1 MSSKNGSGAARKQ
14 KRITVEVKKEI
25 IMKHENGVRVC
36 DIANEY
42 SMAKSTISTI
52 IKNKELL
59 KSVDVAKGVTKLQKQ
74 RPQILEKV
82 ENLLLIWINEKQLA
96 GDSVSEAIICEKA
109 KLLHNDLLSKL
120 LGTSAETDNFK
131 ASRGWFEKFKKRS
144 GIHSVIRHGE
154 AASSNE
160 KEAEAFKVEF
170 DKIIKEEDYVPQQVF
185 NCDETG
191 LFWKRMPKRT
201 FITQEEKALPGHKP
215 MKDRLT
221 LLFCANASGD
231 CKMTPMLVYH
241 SENPRVFKRNN
252 VKKSKL
258 PVMWKS
264 NAKAWMTR
272 AIFMEWLTEVFA
284 PSVKKYLEENNL
296 PLRCLLLMDNAP
308 AHPPGLEEDLGM
320 EYDFIKVKFL
330 PPNTTPLLQPMDQQ
344 VISNFKKLYTK
355 ELFSRC
361 FQVTNDTELTLR
373 DYWKDHFNILHCI
386 NLIDKAWNDVS
397 TRTLKS
403 AWKKVWPSC
412 VPEREEFEGL
422 EADAAAVVDEIV
434 SLGKNMG
441 LEVDGN
447 DLEELIEDH
456 SGELTTDELV
466 DLQNEQLKTLKEEQS
481 SDDEEPVTVSTARI
495 KEICSKWAD
504 VEDFIVNHHPNK
516 LVANRAVNLMNDN
529 AMAHFRK
536 ILQQRKRQISLDSFL
551 VQKDSQSAAKKQRQ
565 ETPETND
572 SE

>member
-96 GDSVSEAIICEKA
+96 GDSVSAAIICEKA
-109 KLLHNDLLSKL
+109 KLLHSDLLSKL
-120 LGTSAETDNFK
+120 LGTSAETDDFK

-170 DKIIKEEDYVPQQVF
+170 DKIIKEEDYVPKQVF

-191 LFWKRMPKRT
+191 LFWKKMPKRT

-231 CKMTPMLVYH
+231 CKITPMLVYH

-252 VKKSKL
+252 VQKSKL

-272 AIFMEWLTEVFA
+272 AIFMEWLTKVFA
-284 PSVKKYLEENNL
+284 PSVKKYLEENNV

-308 AHPPGLEEDLGM
+308 AHPPGLEEDLDM

-551 VQKDSQSAAKKQRQ
+551 VQKDSQLAAKKQRQ

-572 SE
+572 S

>member
-96 GDSVSEAIICEKA
+96 GDSVSAAIICEKA
-109 KLLHNDLLSKL
+109 KLLHSDLLSKL
-120 LGTSAETDNFK
+120 LGTSAETDDFK

-191 LFWKRMPKRT
+191 LFRKKMPKRT

-231 CKMTPMLVYH
+231 CKITPMLVYH

-252 VKKSKL
+252 VQKSKL

-272 AIFMEWLTEVFA
+272 AIFMEWLTKVFA

-308 AHPPGLEEDLGM
+308 AHPPGLEEDLDM

-551 VQKDSQSAAKKQRQ
+551 VQKDSQLAAKKQRQ

-572 SE
+572 S

>member
-96 GDSVSEAIICEKA
+96 GDSVSAAIICEKA
-109 KLLHNDLLSKL
+109 KLLHSDLLSKL
-120 LGTSAETDNFK
+120 LGTSAETDDFK

-191 LFWKRMPKRT
+191 LFWKKMPKRT

-231 CKMTPMLVYH
+231 CKIMPMLVYH
-241 SENPRVFKRNN
+241 SENPRVFKHNK
-252 VKKSKL
+252 VQKSKL

-272 AIFMEWLTEVFA
+272 AIFMEWLTKVFA

-308 AHPPGLEEDLGM
+308 AHPPGLEEDLDM

-466 DLQNEQLKTLKEEQS
+466 DRQNEQLKTLKEEQS

-551 VQKDSQSAAKKQRQ
+551 VQKDSQLAAKKQRQ

-572 SE
+572 S

>member
-1 MSSKNGSGAARKQ
+1 
-14 KRITVEVKKEI
+14 
-25 IMKHENGVRVC
+25 
-36 DIANEY
+36 
-42 SMAKSTISTI
+42 
-52 IKNKELL
+52 
-59 KSVDVAKGVTKLQKQ
+59 
-74 RPQILEKV
+74 
-82 ENLLLIWINEKQLA
+82 
-96 GDSVSEAIICEKA
+96 
-109 KLLHNDLLSKL
+109 
-120 LGTSAETDNFK
+120 
-131 ASRGWFEKFKKRS
+131 
-144 GIHSVIRHGE
+144 
-154 AASSNE
+154 
-160 KEAEAFKVEF
+160 
-170 DKIIKEEDYVPQQVF
+170 
-185 NCDETG
+185 
-191 LFWKRMPKRT
+191 
-201 FITQEEKALPGHKP
+201 
-215 MKDRLT
+215 
-221 LLFCANASGD
+221 
-231 CKMTPMLVYH
+231 
-241 SENPRVFKRNN
+241 
-252 VKKSKL
+252 
-258 PVMWKS
+258 
-264 NAKAWMTR
+264 
-272 AIFMEWLTEVFA
+272 
-284 PSVKKYLEENNL
+284 
-296 PLRCLLLMDNAP
+296 
-308 AHPPGLEEDLGM
+308 M

-551 VQKDSQSAAKKQRQ
+551 VQKDSQLAAKKQRQ

-572 SE
+572 S

>member
-96 GDSVSEAIICEKA
+96 GDSVSAAIICEKA
-109 KLLHNDLLSKL
+109 KLLHSDLLSKL
-120 LGTSAETDNFK
+120 LGTSAETDDFK

-191 LFWKRMPKRT
+191 LFWKKMPKRT

-231 CKMTPMLVYH
+231 CKITPMLVYH

-252 VKKSKL
+252 VQKSKL

-272 AIFMEWLTEVFA
+272 AIFMEWLTKVFA

-308 AHPPGLEEDLGM
+308 AHPPGLE
-320 EYDFIKVKFL
+320 
-330 PPNTTPLLQPMDQQ
+330 
-344 VISNFKKLYTK
+344 
-355 ELFSRC
+355 
-361 FQVTNDTELTLR
+361 
-373 DYWKDHFNILHCI
+373 
-386 NLIDKAWNDVS
+386 
-397 TRTLKS
+397 
-403 AWKKVWPSC
+403 
-412 VPEREEFEGL
+412 
-422 EADAAAVVDEIV
+422 
-434 SLGKNMG
+434 
-441 LEVDGN
+441 
-447 DLEELIEDH
+447 
-456 SGELTTDELV
+456 
-466 DLQNEQLKTLKEEQS
+466 
-481 SDDEEPVTVSTARI
+481 
-495 KEICSKWAD
+495 
-504 VEDFIVNHHPNK
+504 
-516 LVANRAVNLMNDN
+516 
-529 AMAHFRK
+529 
-536 ILQQRKRQISLDSFL
+536 
-551 VQKDSQSAAKKQRQ
+551 
-565 ETPETND
+565 
-572 SE
+572 

>member
-96 GDSVSEAIICEKA
+96 GDSVSAAIICEKA
-109 KLLHNDLLSKL
+109 KLLHSDLLSKL
-120 LGTSAETDNFK
+120 LGTSAETDDFK

-191 LFWKRMPKRT
+191 LFWKKMPKRT

-231 CKMTPMLVYH
+231 CKITPMLVYH

-252 VKKSKL
+252 VQKSKL

-272 AIFMEWLTEVFA
+272 AIFMEWLTKVFA

-308 AHPPGLEEDLGM
+308 AHPPGLEEDLDM

-551 VQKDSQSAAKKQRQ
+551 VQKDSQLAAKKQRQ

-572 SE
+572 S

>member
-1 MSSKNGSGAARKQ
+1 M
-14 KRITVEVKKEI
+14 
-25 IMKHENGVRVC
+25 
-36 DIANEY
+36 
-42 SMAKSTISTI
+42 
-52 IKNKELL
+52 
-59 KSVDVAKGVTKLQKQ
+59 
-74 RPQILEKV
+74 
-82 ENLLLIWINEKQLA
+82 
-96 GDSVSEAIICEKA
+96 
-109 KLLHNDLLSKL
+109 
-120 LGTSAETDNFK
+120 
-131 ASRGWFEKFKKRS
+131 
-144 GIHSVIRHGE
+144 
-154 AASSNE
+154 
-160 KEAEAFKVEF
+160 EF
-170 DKIIKEEDYVPQQVF
+170 DKIIKEEDYIPQQVF

-191 LFWKRMPKRT
+191 LFWKKMPKRT

-231 CKMTPMLVYH
+231 CKITPMLVYH

-252 VKKSKL
+252 VQKSKL

-272 AIFMEWLTEVFA
+272 AIFMEWLTKVFA

-308 AHPPGLEEDLGM
+308 AHPPGVEEDLDM

-330 PPNTTPLLQPMDQQ
+330 PPNTTPLLQPMAKQ

-397 TRTLKS
+397 TPTLKS

-536 ILQQRKRQISLDSFL
+536 ILQKRKRQISLDSFL
-551 VQKDSQSAAKKQRQ
+551 VQKDSQLAAKKQRQ

-572 SE
+572 S